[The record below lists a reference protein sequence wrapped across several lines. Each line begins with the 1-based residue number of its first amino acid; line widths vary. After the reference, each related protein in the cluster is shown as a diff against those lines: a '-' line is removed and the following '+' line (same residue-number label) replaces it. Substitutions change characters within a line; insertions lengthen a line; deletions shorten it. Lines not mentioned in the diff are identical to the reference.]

1 MMRFFLLLIMIVIV
15 ITSGCSYGRNYT
27 PHKMA
32 NGAFLHGTDHNTV
45 YPLSKGSHSNRE
57 WVCEGA
63 EFNNSCRAIEPK
75 FSENNSILGTLAMPT
90 ALGYGLSKS
99 GSINN
104 TNANA
109 SASANSSAFSGAT
122 MMPWGD

>member
-1 MMRFFLLLIMIVIV
+1 MSRTLFVFLTLVMIT
-15 ITSGCSYGRNYT
+15 TSGCSYGRNYT

-32 NGAFLHGTDHNTV
+32 NGAFLLGTDHNTIHL
-45 YPLSKGSHSNRE
+45 LSKGSHSNRE
-57 WVCEGA
+57 WVCPSATFG
-63 EFNNSCRAIEPK
+63 NNCRAVEPK

-109 SASANSSAFSGAT
+109 SSSANSKIGRAHV
-122 MMPWGD
+122 